1 MDGFNL
7 DCCYAP
13 LLVVSVHLGLA
24 VFSFRLDTWSTS
36 RGDTAQILGV
46 GAGVALASHL
56 NQRLGLMVAPQQQ
69 QQPLPLPALSAGL
82 ACAAAL
88 RLGVGVLVLLG
99 TRALLKAVTIPL
111 VCRAFGVSSRD
122 VRRAR
127 QHMEVELAYRYLVY
141 GTLGFS
147 MLFLVPLLF
156 RHVGLS

>member
-13 LLVVSVHLGLA
+13 LVVVSVHLGLA
-24 VFSFRLDTWSTS
+24 VFSFTLDTWSTS

-56 NQRLGLMVAPQQQ
+56 NQRLGLMVAPQPL
-69 QQPLPLPALSAGL
+69 PLPLPALSAGL
-82 ACAAAL
+82 ACAAVL

-122 VRRAR
+122 VRKAR

-156 RHVGLS
+156 RHLGLS